1 MDITDYT
8 GNQEDLEDI
17 SVLDAGT
24 VNTDSNINVYEF
36 GNLILADLL
45 PLIIALVNLVSD
57 LRGNSVDATDLS
69 GESLTITDSDGQLL
83 AITDGSGD
91 SVSAEDITEL
101 VQTLTDLT
109 SVLVDI
115 LDITGTSMDID
126 DWDGNT
132 NTMTDLTEDN
142 SVDYD
147 SLYLYND
154 TTISYDGHLL
164 QGGVL
169 DISGT

>member
-17 SVLDAGT
+17 GALETSGA
-24 VNTDSNINVYEF
+24 NTDSNINVYEF

-45 PLIIALVNLVSD
+45 PMIVQLINLVSD
-57 LRGNSVDATDLS
+57 LRGNSVDATDLT

-83 AITDGSGD
+83 AIIDGSGD
-91 SVSAEDITEL
+91 SVSIEDITEL

-109 SVLVDI
+109 SVLIDI

-132 NTMTDLTEDN
+132 NTLTDLTEDN

-147 SLYLYND
+147 SLYLYDD
-154 TTISYDGHLL
+154 TTISYNGHLL